1 MNLGK
6 IKELKELLDSGAINE
21 SEFEE
26 LKRKIIQGLE
36 EDIKEKNTKVATE
49 KVVDKR
55 PLAIVIVSIL
65 LFLGCVGSAVGL
77 YFEPTNLK
85 YPLGILMYLWLP
97 LTLLKGDNYARISLN
112 LFLSGE
118 IIFSIKTLLELN
130 NENLTSLDFIFLLLT
145 FGLPILLLILINSG
159 RTLLWLKQNRFKT
172 RVVFIYKVL
181 PFIFV
186 LTLSFLH
193 QVIRIYPGF
202 PINIVPILFLII
214 FSSIKIKAE
223 IDNTV
228 KLGNQVLFCSL
239 VFSLMLIPKFILAP
253 APFFSYNLFIWGSLD
268 EIFQYNYSI
277 PVFLDE
283 YLITLFFFLLSL
295 IIFIFLR
302 KQKLSNKKHDLFI
315 GYIITCPLLSSII
328 DRTENGFLLRHVRP
342 NVPDGP
348 DYYYISFLL
357 LSLLLLFFFFFHLIK
372 PAKHFNTIDK
382 VLYIILPA
390 SLISNFVCQFF
401 GFYFLTD
408 ILGLIFNLSLISIGV
423 RWIFMIRKLTNAIDV
438 RE

>member
-283 YLITLFFFLLSL
+283 YLIT
-295 IIFIFLR
+295 
-302 KQKLSNKKHDLFI
+302 
-315 GYIITCPLLSSII
+315 
-328 DRTENGFLLRHVRP
+328 
-342 NVPDGP
+342 
-348 DYYYISFLL
+348 YYYISFLL

-423 RWIFMIRKLTNAIDV
+423 RWIFTIRKLNNAIDV